1 MIKLH
6 FQYRVSA
13 LCTVLVGALMLA
25 GLTGCEK
32 FLDIKPAGVVM
43 PSSTADYRALLT
55 RAYQGLP
62 ADLAKLSMRS
72 DEASVNFDGANA
84 SYRPSY
90 EEIYLWRD
98 GGSLSTLTTQW
109 QGYYYS
115 IYVTNHLI
123 DILAGKEGA
132 SADEKQLVGEAY
144 LLRAYSY
151 FLLANIYGQ
160 PYAEANL
167 GTPCVPLMLDNEVET
182 VRERSSL
189 GEVYAQVVKDLTASF
204 KYLQE
209 ESWESAKRYRFSKDA
224 AHAFAC
230 RVALY
235 MGEWAKAV
243 EFGAP
248 LLSSRYQLVDLN
260 ATGAKPPCH
269 YESTEAIMN
278 LDLVVDGD
286 YLSIMRPSQ
295 SLIDSYGAGDQRKR
309 VYYRMPALGD
319 YRVERGDE
327 KKGEGT
333 AYRITF
339 RLGEV
344 LLNVA
349 EAHAREGELEESKAL
364 LKQLAQK
371 RYEAGELPNAE
382 AAIDALTTQSDLLKH
397 ILAER
402 GRELA
407 FEGLRWFDLRRFG
420 CPEIVH
426 TLDGQEYRLEANDAR
441 YTLPIPREAKE
452 SNSNL

>member
-13 LCTVLVGALMLA
+13 LRTVLVGALILA

-43 PSSTADYRALLT
+43 PSSTTDYRALLT
-55 RAYQGLP
+55 RAYHGFP
-62 ADLAKLSMRS
+62 TDLAKLSMRS

-90 EEIYLWRD
+90 EEIYLWSD

-115 IYVTNHLI
+115 IYVSNHLI

-132 SADEKQLVGEAY
+132 PADEKQLVGEAY

-189 GEVYAQVVKDLTASF
+189 AAVYAQVVKDLTASF
-204 KYLQE
+204 KYLKV
-209 ESWESAKRYRFSKDA
+209 ESWEPAKRYRFSKDA
-224 AHAFAC
+224 AQAFAC

-235 MGEWAKAV
+235 MGDWAKAV

-260 ATGAKPPCH
+260 AMGAKPPCH

-333 AYRITF
+333 GYRITF

-349 EAHAREGELEESKAL
+349 EAHARKGELEESKAL

-382 AAIDALTTQSDLLKH
+382 ATIDALATQRDLLTY

-407 FEGLRWFDLRRFG
+407 FEGQRWFDLRRFG
-420 CPEIVH
+420 CPAIVH
-426 TLDGQEYRLEANDAR
+426 TLDGQEHRLEANDAR